1 MNELY
6 GGARISY
13 IFTEIFGRSLQVRV
27 WVMIA
32 VWVGPLS
39 AHPVRVIDA
48 PFYPSQAMNPF
59 DGLTDDDIRT
69 AICNANGTRQSLFVP
84 EISFD
89 LLVRRQIA
97 RLEQPVISP
106 ISCMWHSV
114 VNTASL
120 VLKHLVQPG

>member
-13 IFTEIFGRSLQVRV
+13 IFTEIFGRSLQVCFLTAAIRIK
-27 WVMIA
+27 M
-32 VWVGPLS
+32 S
-39 AHPVRVIDA
+39 PVR
-48 PFYPSQAMNPF
+48 QAMNPF

-89 LLVRRQIA
+89 LLVRRQIT
-97 RLEQPVISP
+97 RLEQPVRSVSP
-106 ISCMWHSV
+106 
-114 VNTASL
+114 
-120 VLKHLVQPG
+120 